1 MGFSM
6 KSRIG
11 NRIKI
16 LRQARSLSM
25 QQLGDLIGVSTGTI
39 HYWESATY
47 RCPDRSIQDLAAVFG
62 VSTDHFYVSDPETN
76 NEAA

>member
-1 MGFSM
+1 
-6 KSRIG
+6 
-11 NRIKI
+11 
-16 LRQARSLSM
+16 M